1 MNSFKTSP
9 IAKGIAAACLVSGL
23 ASPAV
28 AQFATPNVLGTPNDG
43 MVCRNGYTPNFNGTS
58 LKCSKTSKIAVQMI
72 CPDPGFDKY
81 VARVVA
87 GGTQEG
93 EDVCAKSGG
102 KVNFDSDDRIGGGTD
117 FTKGTDW
124 VVAKPDK
131 VKIEEKTV
139 ARDLEE
145 AAAFGGT
152 AGDVETVAGETV
164 FNRQANG
171 IIDQASVTLT
181 HFTFAKST
189 GGLVGNQGP
198 IGLPATVNSTS
209 AFVPRALPR

>member
-1 MNSFKTSP
+1 MNSLKTLVAAAAAVSALSALAQVGSP
-9 IAKGIAAACLVSGL
+9 IAAN
-23 ASPAV
+23 P
-28 AQFATPNVLGTPNDG
+28 LGTPNDG
-43 MVCRNGYTPNFNGTS
+43 LVCRGGYTGVFDGKS

-72 CPDPGFDKY
+72 CPDPGFDTY
-81 VARVVA
+81 VARSLA

-102 KVNFDSDDRIGGGTD
+102 KVSFDSDDSIGGATA
-117 FTKGTDW
+117 FNKGTDW
-124 VVAKPDK
+124 QVAKPDK

-181 HFTFAKST
+181 HFTFAIPT
-189 GGLVGNQGP
+189 GGLIGNQGP
-198 IGLPATVNSTS
+198 IGLPVTANSTS
-209 AFVPRALPR
+209 TFVPRPLPR